1 MRRSLQVTRNGWFIV
16 VSSPTPY
23 AEAHNSGA
31 DFTRKLKIT
40 PKMRRW
46 AWAKF
51 KESGNSKFKGMALTK
66 KQEFTQHIKI
76 PQRQF
81 VGDHPRLT
89 KNLQVAVRNV
99 LKNALSG
106 R

>member
-1 MRRSLQVTRNGWFIV
+1 
-16 VSSPTPY
+16 
-23 AEAHNSGA
+23 
-31 DFTRKLKIT
+31 
-40 PKMRRW
+40 MRRW

-66 KQEFTQHIKI
+66 KQAFTQHIKI

-81 VGDHPRLT
+81 VGDHPRLAR
-89 KNLQVAVRNV
+89 NMQVAVQRV
-99 LKNALSG
+99 LRESLGG